1 MKFNFRLGGF
11 MPELVVPAVIGSD
24 TSLQVHDV
32 DAKIDTGADM
42 SIIPEAIRKSLHLL
56 RSGVVA
62 CRGARGEKWTEVPI
76 YAARVRVAGGNWIE
90 LTVAESTNA
99 HMLLGMDVLRHFLLF
114 SNGPKQ
120 YFELKTP
127 GRQARRISS

>member
-1 MKFNFRLGGF
+1 

-24 TSLQVHDV
+24 TSPQVHDV

-42 SIIPEAIRKSLHLL
+42 SIIPEAIRNSLHLM

-76 YAARVRVAGGNWIE
+76 YNARIRVAGGNWVE
-90 LTVAESTNA
+90 LTVAESTNSY
-99 HMLLGMDVLRHFLLF
+99 MLLGMDVLRHFLLF
-114 SNGPKQ
+114 SNGPKN
-120 YFELKTP
+120 YFELKMP
-127 GRQARRISS
+127 GR